1 MPTKIVA
8 AFFFSIFI
16 TSHSY
21 SQSSLSKFDIRLGSG
36 ISFMGSG
43 DLFAMNI
50 ENEINYRFSPYFS
63 SSISLLA
70 GKSYSDRDT
79 KATIF
84 ATNLNVFLSPFAN
97 NRNIDFRIGSG
108 LCYTGI
114 EEISFYQEIL
124 AATAPANLYIIE
136 SWNTFGLNLI
146 LENSININ
154 PVFFAGLKAFSQ
166 RLFSGDINSGILLK
180 IGVRI

>member
-1 MPTKIVA
+1 MFSKQSIV
-8 AFFFSIFI
+8 FLFSLFIFSD
-16 TSHSY
+16 TF
-21 SQSSLSKFDIRLGSG
+21 SQASLSKFDIRLGSG
-36 ISFMGSG
+36 ISFLGSG

-84 ATNLNVFLSPFAN
+84 ATNLDAFLSPFGN

-108 LCYTGI
+108 LCYAGI

-124 AATAPANLYIIE
+124 TATAPANLYIKE

-154 PVFFAGLKAFSQ
+154 PVFIVGLKAFSQ